1 MVASGAA
8 GAPLE
13 EKVLALNQANST
25 YVSASKHV
33 KMHLAKPKAK
43 ADPKTAAKSV
53 AKKGRKA

>member
-1 MVASGAA
+1 MAA
-8 GAPLE
+8 GATGTILE

-43 ADPKTAAKSV
+43 ADPKGAAKSG
-53 AKKGRKA
+53 AKKGKKA